1 MSLTQ
6 GAALPDVTTTQ
17 TQTSNA
23 PSWYTDY
30 LQGIAQSGAS
40 AANNAKF
47 IGIQPMQQQSYDM
60 ASANVGNYQPSL
72 NQAKDITT
80 GTLGMSAVDTANPLV
95 NKASANA
102 YENVGNYMSPYIN
115 DVVNQIGTLG
125 TRQIAQTL
133 APQATSGLVGS
144 GQFGSKRGAEA
155 LGQTIRDANQNIL
168 GTQTQALNTGYQNAM
183 TQAQA
188 DLQRQGQLGLGMGNL
203 ETADINS
210 RLGAGS
216 LFDTL
221 AKTTSNLGLQ
231 DVNTLN
237 TLGTQQQTIKQN
249 EQLFPLQMAAQEAAL
264 LRGYQIPTSTTSTFT
279 GPMPGAYQPSDL
291 SSIIGGGTLL
301 AALGKSGTDSAL
313 TGVGKA
319 ITGTGSWLK
328 DLFSNTPNWSDAGY
342 NPNFA
347 KTITTN
353 GTNALSPYD
362 ANMGVNFSAP
372 DAYK

>member
-17 TQTSNA
+17 TQTSTA

-30 LQGIAQSGAS
+30 LQGIASQGAA
-40 AANNAKF
+40 AANNAQF
-47 IGIQPMQQQSYDM
+47 VGIQPMQQQSYDL
-60 ASANVGNYQPSL
+60 ANTNVGNYIPTL
-72 NQAKDITT
+72 NQAKDVT
-80 GTLGMSAVDTANPLV
+80 GSTLGMSAVNTANPLV

-102 YENVGNYMSPYIN
+102 YENVNNYMSPYIN
-115 DVVNQIGTLG
+115 DVVNQIGALG

-188 DLQRQGQLGLGMGNL
+188 DLQRQGQLGLGLGQL
-203 ETADINS
+203 ESSDINS
-210 RLGAGS
+210 RLGAGT

-249 EQLFPLQMAAQEAAL
+249 EQLFPLQMAAQQAAL

-279 GPMPGAYQPSDL
+279 GPMPGAYQASDL
-291 SSIIGGGTLL
+291 SSILGGGTLL
-301 AALGKSGTDSAL
+301 AALGKGGKDSAL
-313 TGVGKA
+313 SGIVGALGK
-319 ITGTGSWLK
+319 GYDWLTSPSATSSSYLDSIGATSNGPFQSSA
-328 DLFSNTPNWSDAGY
+328 DLAPINSSVDAGIDWSQ
-342 NPNFA
+342 FE
-347 KTITTN
+347 
-353 GTNALSPYD
+353 
-362 ANMGVNFSAP
+362 
-372 DAYK
+372 